1 MNGEKKHVTCNAPP
15 EGGDVQVLSW
25 YVSLENAYIPYIILA
40 YTDGRFYGIK
50 RLGDSGVV

>member
-1 MNGEKKHVTCNAPP
+1 MNGEKKHATCNAPP